1 MDIYVGNLSRTTSE
15 EGLRSFFES
24 YGAISA
30 VKIVIDKFTGEP
42 RGFGFVTMGNDEE
55 ANAAIE
61 ALNGKDLDGR
71 SLRINQAR
79 PQEPRSRS
87 SNGGPRG
94 GGFNRGG
101 GQSRGGFRS
110 SSSNRY

>member
-42 RGFGFVTMGNDEE
+42 RGFGFVTMANDEE

-61 ALNGKDLDGR
+61 ALNGKELDGR

-79 PQEPRSRS
+79 PQEPRR

-110 SSSNRY
+110 SNSRY